1 MTGGP
6 APGSLRPGMTGP
18 PAAARPAR
26 YDLLDPLEAS
36 RLGGLELFAEGV
48 VEGFLAGLHRSPRRG
63 FSVEFAEHRAYQP
76 GDEPRYLDWRLLAR
90 TERPYVKQF
99 EEETNLRAMLVCD
112 VSRSMDWSGAPD
124 RTLTKLEYARRI
136 AAALGLVL
144 LRQRDATGCIAFD
157 DEVRA
162 VLPPRARPA
171 QWHRLCATLAGLRP
185 GAGTAAGPALRRV
198 TELLRRRGLVVFISD
213 LLLESEAT
221 LRALQFLRHR
231 GHQVMVLHLMDQAEV
246 ELGGPA
252 EARFEDPETRSAVV
266 VRPREW
272 APAYRAAVE
281 TAVAGWRNECGRRG
295 IGYHRVTTDMPF
307 GVALREVLVRPGLA

>member
-1 MTGGP
+1 MTGT
-6 APGSLRPGMTGP
+6 SV
-18 PAAARPAR
+18 AARPAR

-99 EEETNLRAMLVCD
+99 EEETNLRAVLVAD
-112 VSRSMDWSGAPD
+112 VSRSMAWSGAPE
-124 RTLTKLEYARRI
+124 RTLTKLDYARRI

-162 VLPPRARPA
+162 VLPPRARSA
-171 QWHRLCATLAGLRP
+171 QWHRLCATLAALAP
-185 GAGTAAGPALRRV
+185 GAGTAAEPALRRV
-198 TELLRRRGLVVFISD
+198 TDLLRRRGLVVFISD
-213 LLLESEAT
+213 LLLDEALA
-221 LRALQFLRHR
+221 LRALRFLRHR
-231 GHQVMVLHLMDQAEV
+231 GHQVLVVHVMDPAEA
-246 ELGGPA
+246 ELSGPA
-252 EARFEDPETRSAVV
+252 EARFEDPETHAAVV
-266 VRPREW
+266 LRPRDW
-272 APAYRAAVE
+272 APAYRAAVAD
-281 TAVAGWRNECGRRG
+281 AVARWRQECGRHG
-295 IGYHRVTTDMPF
+295 IQYHRVTTDTPF